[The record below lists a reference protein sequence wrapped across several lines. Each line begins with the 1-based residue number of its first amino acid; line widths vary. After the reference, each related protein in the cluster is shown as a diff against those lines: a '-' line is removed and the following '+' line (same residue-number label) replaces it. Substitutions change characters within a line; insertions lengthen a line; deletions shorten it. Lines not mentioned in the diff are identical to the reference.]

1 MTPTDCPFNVAI
13 LQNYTT
19 DKPWGSWMIDSI
31 KGNIRRTVPDAQIG
45 VYNTQAG
52 DSLPGESTLDL
63 IVLTGGVYNLLEPD
77 IAPWVVGIM
86 SLVKRVAEA
95 DSRPY
100 LIGLCWGHQAIN
112 VALGGTISFLKEGA
126 MVRPLKDTPII
137 LKP

>member
-1 MTPTDCPFNVAI
+1 
-13 LQNYTT
+13 
-19 DKPWGSWMIDSI
+19 MIDSI

-52 DSLPGESTLDL
+52 DSLPDESTLDL